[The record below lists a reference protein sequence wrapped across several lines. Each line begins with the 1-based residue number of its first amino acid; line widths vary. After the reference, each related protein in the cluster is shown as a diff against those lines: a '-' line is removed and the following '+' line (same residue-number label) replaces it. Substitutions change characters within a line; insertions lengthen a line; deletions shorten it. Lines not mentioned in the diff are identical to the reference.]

1 MVRIHSA
8 PAGTHANHRFL
19 SDAAYHCSGLTGAA
33 CSKLTSTKGS
43 LKVLGPIGL
52 EVTAMTLLG
61 ADRSEQCRFQRA
73 SVIAAGNV
81 RPRRRQLRSKWP
93 KLATLI
99 DDSETDVLSY
109 LYFHEPDQFVRYGG
123 RLQKNCSIVIT
134 KRQAKRKK
142 KLGALQLSWSAL
154 KCGRIINRAA
164 DVLLRSPPSI
174 LATQQSCR

>member
-1 MVRIHSA
+1 
-8 PAGTHANHRFL
+8 
-19 SDAAYHCSGLTGAA
+19 
-33 CSKLTSTKGS
+33 
-43 LKVLGPIGL
+43 
-52 EVTAMTLLG
+52 MTLLG

-123 RLQKNCSIVIT
+123 RLQPPHRAGRADDLEQVGGVRRCV
-134 KRQAKRKK
+134 RHGVLAGAR
-142 KLGALQLSWSAL
+142 LGRPRLSDGIA
-154 KCGRIINRAA
+154 
-164 DVLLRSPPSI
+164 
-174 LATQQSCR
+174 